1 MTKAEL
7 LKLLDG
13 VDDNSEIRIFYPHCD
28 SVIDLVDMVKTVPL
42 YRDTLEYITKCARF
56 EAIMKS
62 SITQQLPMDSEELWL
77 PGNDTIS
84 EIAEKIYETQG
95 WKLYDE
101 DAIILARTDLN
112 FRTNHEFIYVTV
124 LECKLEQVSKLAN
137 DWSVKPR

>member
-1 MTKAEL
+1 M
-7 LKLLDG
+7 
-13 VDDNSEIRIFYPHCD
+13 
-28 SVIDLVDMVKTVPL
+28 M
-42 YRDTLEYITKCARF
+42 
-56 EAIMKS
+56 S
-62 SITQQLPMDSEELWL
+62 SITQELPIDSRELWL

-101 DAIILARTDLN
+101 DAITLARTDFN
-112 FRTNHEFIYVTV
+112 FRTNHEFIYVTA